1 VVELVANKLVVAP
14 VGGWND
20 KERER
25 KETGKVGFWPTL
37 DPNFFL
43 LRP

>member
-25 KETGKVGFWPTL
+25 EETGKLAVFGQL
-37 DPNFFL
+37 
-43 LRP
+43 

>member
-1 VVELVANKLVVAP
+1 VAP

-25 KETGKVGFWPTL
+25 KETGKLAVFGQL
-37 DPNFFL
+37 
-43 LRP
+43 

>member
-25 KETGKVGFWPTL
+25 EKKQES
-37 DPNFFL
+37 
-43 LRP
+43 